1 MDNLINELQN
11 DYSLSESE
19 ALVVLGILG
28 ISTLDDVQ
36 SFQEAINKVDNELK
50 DIAKKIAMA

>member
-1 MDNLINELQN
+1 MDSLINELQN